1 MCSLDGPSLSQY
13 LLYLIRHACAGNKRQ
28 WTGPDVERPLDAAGI
43 AQAVALADELAVL
56 PIHRESTV

>member
-1 MCSLDGPSLSQY
+1 V
-13 LLYLIRHACAGNKRQ
+13 YLIRHACAGDKRH

-43 AQAVALADELAVL
+43 AQAEALADELAVL